1 MTTRLFSVSLRETAP
16 KLTALLRA
24 SLSVV
29 EGDHGVRGV
38 VARRVVSRPKGK
50 VLLSRSRLGNE
61 HG

>member
-38 VARRVVSRPKGK
+38 VARRVVSGPKSK
-50 VLLSRSRLGNE
+50 ILLSRSRLRNG